1 MAKTLKKIFFLL
13 SITLICS
20 NFAKI
25 GGDFAGEAE
34 QMEKNISNGAKNLI
48 KQAFAD
54 IDPQNF
60 HDHHIHLLGIDAK
73 LGTEINPK
81 MLSWF
86 HPINKIK
93 TMIYLSASRVDDL
106 KNANQEYI
114 ENLLKLIRASKI
126 NGKFHLLAFDH
137 YYNLDGTINYDKS
150 EFYVSNDYMFKIY
163 EKYPDIFVPVISVHP
178 YRKDAIQELE
188 KWAKKGVRWIK
199 WLPNAQGINASD
211 PIIDKYYKIMKKHK
225 MILLTHVGEEQAVE
239 AEEDQ
244 KLGNPLLFRRPLDMG
259 VKIVMAHCASLG
271 SDADLDNGNKKVP
284 SFELFMRL
292 MSEKK
297 YNGLL
302 YGEISATTQ
311 FNRLPTPILKLLEHR
326 DLHKRLVNGS
336 DYPLP
341 AINIIVHT
349 KSLVKYGM
357 ITKQERKYLNEIYQ
371 YNPLL
376 FDYVLKRTIRH
387 PKTGT
392 KFSNTVFEGIADNK
406 ISEPSNINGKSF

>member
-1 MAKTLKKIFFLL
+1 MIKKI
-13 SITLICS
+13 TLFTFIILFCC
-20 NFAKI
+20 NFASL
-25 GGDFAGEAE
+25 GGNFAGQPEE
-34 QMEKNISNGAKNLI
+34 LEKNISDGAKRLI
-48 KQAFAD
+48 KNAYAD
-54 IDPQNF
+54 VDPKNLR
-60 HDHHIHLLGIDAK
+60 DHHVHLVGIDK
-73 LGTEINPK
+73 KVGTQVNPK

-86 HPINKIK
+86 HPFHRIK
-93 TMIYLSASRVDDL
+93 TQIYLSAAGVDDI
-106 KNANQEYI
+106 KNANAEYI
-114 ENLLKLIRASKI
+114 DRLVRLIKSNK
-126 NGKFHLLAFDH
+126 NHGKFHILAFDH
-137 YYNLDGTINYDKS
+137 HYNSDGTINNAKS
-150 EFYVSNDYMFKIY
+150 EFYVSNDYMFGVY
-163 EKYPDIFVPVISVHP
+163 EKYPDIFTPVISIHP
-178 YRKDAIQELE
+178 YRKDAVQELE

-211 PIIDKYYKIMKKHK
+211 PRIDEYYKMMKKHD

-259 VKIVMAHCASLG
+259 VKVVMAHCASLG
-271 SDADLDNGNKKVP
+271 KDEDLDNGNKKVP

-292 MSEKK
+292 MNEKK
-297 YNGLL
+297 YEDLL

-311 FNRLPTPILKLLEHR
+311 FNRLPTPILTLLENPN
-326 DLHKRLVNGS
+326 LHKRLVNGS

-341 AINIIVHT
+341 AINVIIQT

-387 PKTGT
+387 PKTGA
-392 KFSNTVFEGIADNK
+392 KFNSVVFEGNL
-406 ISEPSNINGKSF
+406 